1 MESTPKKKST
11 TPSNETPS
19 VNEDLT
25 NSFPGNT
32 ETPMIPGDSASRN
45 SKTPDSASSSSA
57 LPALTHE
64 DLGTATIQALRPYCV
79 YWSLQEDWNK
89 PFSDYIVH
97 ALNGEDVI
105 GYIRFI
111 LFHRLHNGA
120 EFKQIQSDY
129 DSD

>member
-1 MESTPKKKST
+1 MDSTPTKASST
-11 TPSNETPS
+11 PVDFTNTSINATPS
-19 VNEDLT
+19 VNEGFTSSSDQ
-25 NSFPGNT
+25 
-32 ETPMIPGDSASRN
+32 TPNPASSN
-45 SKTPDSASSSSA
+45 SKTPGSVASSTA
-57 LPALTHE
+57 IPALTHDE
-64 DLGTATIQALRPYCV
+64 LETATISALGPYCN